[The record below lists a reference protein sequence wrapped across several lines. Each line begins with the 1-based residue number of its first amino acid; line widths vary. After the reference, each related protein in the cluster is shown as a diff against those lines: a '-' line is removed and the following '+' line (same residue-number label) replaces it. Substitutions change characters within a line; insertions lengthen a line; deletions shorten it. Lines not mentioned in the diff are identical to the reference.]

1 MSDSLVLL
9 ENQIQQYKQYSQ
21 NLKYAYMDVF
31 QEHILDHIWKQP
43 FLTFLRKKYQRKFKD
58 VHKKRNSGL
67 YWKNVIYAQ
76 IKYTYCYQLI
86 NIIFS
91 LPVNTGWFE
100 REYSTLE
107 IICQKRQNHLDVKS
121 LKITILLC

>member
-1 MSDSLVLL
+1 MFFKS
-9 ENQIQQYKQYSQ
+9 I
-21 NLKYAYMDVF
+21 
-31 QEHILDHIWKQP
+31 
-43 FLTFLRKKYQRKFKD
+43 FLTTSENNLFWPFWEKKYQRKFKD
-58 VHKKRNSGL
+58 VHKKRNSGF

-100 REYSTLE
+100 QEYSTLE
-107 IICQKRQNHLDVKS
+107 IICQLPVV
-121 LKITILLC
+121 LKASS